1 MGRNKRR
8 KRRLVLVALLLAAV
22 LCALTVQLRL
32 MPLAREMAVTQVVN
46 NASNLINDAID
57 AQIRSNAVDYD
68 SMVYLEKNADGS
80 VSALKTN
87 IGEVNRLKTQI
98 LDQVN
103 AALLDLD
110 MEQVGVPIGN
120 LLFPAFFSG
129 RGFLLP
135 VKVLSI
141 QSSEAT
147 FENRFSQ
154 AGINQTLHQ
163 ILMNIAIQM
172 LVVTPGGTEVA
183 EVSSQVVVAETV
195 IVGTVPDSYLTLDKT
210 AIAETKE

>member
-1 MGRNKRR
+1 MDRR
-8 KRRLVLVALLLAAV
+8 KRRRRRLVLLLVLLLMVICTLAI
-22 LCALTVQLRL
+22 QLRL
-32 MPLAREMAVTQVVN
+32 LPLARQMAVTQVVN
-46 NASNLINDAID
+46 NASNIINDAID
-57 AQIRSNAVDYD
+57 SQIRNNAIDYN
-68 SMVYLEKNADGS
+68 SMVSLEKNGDGS

-87 IGEVNRLKTQI
+87 IAEVNRLKTQI
-98 LDQVN
+98 IDQVN
-103 AALLDLD
+103 GELLDLD
-110 MEQVGVPIGN
+110 MEQIGIPIGN

-147 FENRFSQ
+147 FENKFSQ

-163 ILMNIAIQM
+163 ILMNISIQM
-172 LVVTPGGTEVA
+172 LVVSPGGTDVA

-195 IVGTVPDSYLTLDKT
+195 IVGMVPDNYLTLDPENDST
-210 AIAETKE
+210 Q